1 MHRKLDDFIED
12 NRRAFDD
19 EVPAGRVWD
28 EIETNIK
35 RAQHRS
41 RFYSR
46 RWMVAASIALIIAAS
61 GGWWLWQKSTSDKTE
76 KMASQPPAIQ
86 PDRDMAALAPEFAAY
101 ARKVSAM
108 IGERR
113 EQLKAETAKQPELYE
128 QFTQDLS
135 ALDSAYRVLHNQALQ
150 TPNREVIIRAMMQNL
165 QLQAELLNKQLQIL
179 TAFPIKKNREI

>member
-19 EVPAGRVWD
+19 EMPAGRVWE
-28 EIETNIK
+28 EIESNIK
-35 RAQHRS
+35 KAQHRS
-41 RFYSR
+41 WFYRR

-76 KMASQPPAIQ
+76 KMATQPPAIQ
-86 PDRDMAALAPEFAAY
+86 PDHDMAALAPEFAAY

-113 EQLKAETAKQPELYE
+113 EQLKAETVKQPELYE
-128 QFTQDLS
+128 QFAQDLS
-135 ALDSAYRVLHNQALQ
+135 ALDSAYRVLRNQALQ
-150 TPNREVIIRAMMQNL
+150 TPNREVILRAMMQNL
-165 QLQAELLNKQLQIL
+165 QLQAELLSKQLQVL
-179 TAFPIKKNREI
+179 NEFPIKKNRQI